1 MNSPNEHFVEV
12 RVVTT
17 AGVFPVSGFDR
28 EPADQPVK
36 VILKRAQ
43 TALRITD
50 TMNWIAVVGGRR
62 IDPELSY
69 EKNRLEGRVEIDWG
83 PDHGGG
89 GNA

>member
-1 MNSPNEHFVEV
+1 MNTPHEHFVEV

-17 AGVFPVSGFDR
+17 AGVFPASGFER
-28 EPADQPVK
+28 ESANQPVK
-36 VILKRAQ
+36 VFLKTAQ

-50 TMNWIAVVGGRR
+50 TTNWIAVVSGRR
-62 IDPELSY
+62 IDSERSY
-69 EKNRLEGRVEIDWG
+69 AENHLEGRVEIDWG